1 MSNVAF
7 DINYNKN
14 NEGNAVIYD
23 FVTRKPVG
31 SGKTDNNGK
40 YDNRAGKKCEVY
52 AFRTDEEIKAMID
65 VYNKHIEEAA
75 NNGQRK
81 IACRNKMLFVIGI
94 NIGVRASDLR
104 LLTWDFFFEKNID
117 GSMSFRKSYSLRPKK
132 TQKTGKYVNLYF
144 NDAVKKIINWY
155 IEQYPIDNPS
165 DYVFK
170 SRVGDGP
177 ITVNAM
183 WRVIKDAAKEAGI
196 KQNIGSHSLR
206 KAWSRRLYDNAKDKS
221 QAVVLL
227 QTILNHSSANVT
239 LKYIGILN
247 EEIEEAFDGVN
258 LGIDFI

>member
-7 DINYNKN
+7 DIIDNKN
-14 NEGNAVIYD
+14 ENNAVIYD
-23 FVTRKPVG
+23 FVSRKPI
-31 SGKTDNNGK
+31 NGNPVK
-40 YDNRAGKKCEVY
+40 DDGTYDNRAGKKCEVY

-65 VYNKHIEEAA
+65 VYNKHIEEADT
-75 NNGQRK
+75 NGKRK
-81 IACRNKMLFVIGI
+81 ICCRNKMLFVIGI

-117 GSMSFRKSYSLRPKK
+117 GSLQFRKSYNLRPKK

-144 NDAVKKIINWY
+144 NDAVKKVISWY
-155 IEQYPIDNPS
+155 IEQYPIENIN
-165 DYVFK
+165 DYIFK

-196 KQNIGSHSLR
+196 KQNIGSHSMR

-227 QTILNHSSANVT
+227 QTILNHSSASVT

-247 EEIEEAFDGVN
+247 DEIEEAFDGMN
-258 LGIDFI
+258 LGFDFI